1 MSRQRFEPAELYRII
16 ADLALEAVTARE
28 SSDDPEDRELI
39 DLYRD
44 ALFQFEGIEHSLTA
58 CSDEIGLLRAALAE
72 VLPYAESR
80 AEDLETF
87 KAAGN
92 EDPEFPGAVEAR
104 AAVVRGQALITDNPL
119 EAA

>member
-1 MSRQRFEPAELYRII
+1 MPRQRFEVVELFRIV
-16 ADLALEAVTARE
+16 AGLALEAVTARE

-44 ALFQFEGIEHSLTA
+44 ALFQFEGFEQSLEVCGAEIERL
-58 CSDEIGLLRAALAE
+58 CAALAE

-80 AEDLETF
+80 AEDLEAF
-87 KAAGN
+87 KATGN
-92 EDPEFPGAVEAR
+92 EDPTFPGAVEAR
-104 AAVVRGQALITDNPL
+104 EAVARAQALITDNPL